1 MDSRDSDPI
10 ACGGTAQEGAEP
22 GTAMPLLFT
31 PLALRGLILKNR
43 IVISPMCQHAATE
56 DGGATDWHL
65 VHLGKFAL
73 GGAGLVFVES
83 TAVHPDGRIGARD
96 LGLWSDGQIEPLR
109 RAVRFVQDQGAAIGV
124 QLAHAGRKA
133 GSHPLWEG
141 GTAFTEAELRD
152 PGDGRHWRR
161 LGPSPIAAGPEW
173 TVPEALDAA
182 GIASVIEDFA
192 AATRRALA
200 CGFEAV
206 ELHFG
211 HGYLVTSFLSPLSNR
226 RTDAYGG
233 DRAGRMRLALEI
245 AARVR
250 AEWPAARPLFCRI
263 SALDGAEGGWGL
275 EDSAVLARAL
285 QAAGVDVIDCSSG
298 GLTEETRRVAVP
310 RGLGFQ
316 LGFSERIRR
325 EAAGVLTQA
334 VGMILDGPQAE
345 AALRA
350 GAADLI
356 AIGREALYDP
366 YWAHRAAEQLGWG
379 ADFSGWPV
387 RHGAWL
393 TKRQQHMGRVI
404 QARRRVLRAAV
415 DDIE

>member
-1 MDSRDSDPI
+1 MDSRGSDPI
-10 ACGGTAQEGAEP
+10 AGGGIVQDGAGP
-22 GTAMPLLFT
+22 GTAAPLLFA
-31 PLALRGLILKNR
+31 PLAVRGLTLKNR

-73 GGAGLVFVES
+73 GGAGLIFVES

-109 RAVRFVQDQGAAIGV
+109 RAVRFVQDQGTAIGV

-141 GTAFTEAELRD
+141 GTAFTEAELLD

-161 LGPSPIAAGPEW
+161 LGPSSIAAGPEW

-200 CGFEAV
+200 CGFDAV

-275 EDSAVLARAL
+275 EDSVVLARAL

-298 GLTEETRRVAVP
+298 GLTEE
-310 RGLGFQ
+310 LGA
-316 LGFSERIRR
+316 SRC
-325 EAAGVLTQA
+325 
-334 VGMILDGPQAE
+334 
-345 AALRA
+345 
-350 GAADLI
+350 
-356 AIGREALYDP
+356 
-366 YWAHRAAEQLGWG
+366 RAASASSSPSPSASG
-379 ADFSGWPV
+379 A
-387 RHGAWL
+387 
-393 TKRQQHMGRVI
+393 RQR
-404 QARRRVLRAAV
+404 ACSPRRSA
-415 DDIE
+415 

>member
-1 MDSRDSDPI
+1 MDKSEMVPGAPI
-10 ACGGTAQEGAEP
+10 AAP
-22 GTAMPLLFT
+22 PSLFT
-31 PLALRGLILKNR
+31 PLTIRGLTLENR
-43 IVISPMCQHAATE
+43 VVISPMCQHAATL

-73 GGAGLVFVES
+73 GGAGLIFTES
-83 TAVHPDGRIGARD
+83 TAVHPDGRIGVRD
-96 LGLWSDGQIEPLR
+96 LGLWSDEQIEPLR
-109 RAVRFVQDQGAAIGV
+109 RVVRFVREQGAAIGI

-133 GSHPLWEG
+133 GSHALWDG

-152 PGDGRHWRR
+152 PGDGRQWRR

-173 TVPEALDAA
+173 SVPEAVDSY
-182 GIASVIEDFA
+182 GIATIIEDFV
-192 AATRRALA
+192 AATRRARE
-200 CGFEAV
+200 CGFDAV

-211 HGYLVTSFLSPLSNR
+211 HGYLVTSFLSPLSNH

-233 DRAGRMRLALEI
+233 DRGGRMRLALEI

-250 AEWPAARPLFCRI
+250 AEWPADRPLFCRI
-263 SALDGAEGGWGL
+263 SAVDGAEGGWGID
-275 EDSAVLARAL
+275 DSVVLAQAL

-316 LGFSERIRR
+316 LGFAERIRR
-325 EAAGVLTQA
+325 ETDGMLTQA

-350 GAADLI
+350 GSADLI

-366 YWAHRAAEQLGWG
+366 YWAHRAAEQLGQG
-379 ADFSGWPV
+379 ADFSTWPV

-393 TKRQQHMGRVI
+393 AKRQQHMGPVI
-404 QARRRVLRAAV
+404 QARRRTLRTAV